1 MRHVPRVAALT
12 AAAVLCLLGSA
23 AAAPSGPRI
32 ELVFGGPAMPWR
44 LEASAMEE
52 VRGIWAAYGVDVRA
66 TGPGES
72 GRDGA
77 IRLAVVLVERSYEPA
92 TQALGSIRFFGDV
105 PDHNITIYF
114 SAIAA
119 LVSTFRISGHPDYE
133 WPTALRDATLGRV
146 LGRALAHE
154 IGHFLLRSRHHSDA
168 GLMRAMHRANDLVA
182 ANRHRFELTTNEVTR
197 LESVTSFLQSS
208 SAMNRP

>member
-1 MRHVPRVAALT
+1 MRHVHRVAALT

-154 IGHFLLRSRHHSDA
+154 IGHFLLRSRTHSPR
-168 GLMRAMHRANDLVA
+168 GLMQLSQALTDLVSLDRRPFTLSAGEA
-182 ANRHRFELTTNEVTR
+182 ALVVSNPTGD
-197 LESVTSFLQSS
+197 
-208 SAMNRP
+208 